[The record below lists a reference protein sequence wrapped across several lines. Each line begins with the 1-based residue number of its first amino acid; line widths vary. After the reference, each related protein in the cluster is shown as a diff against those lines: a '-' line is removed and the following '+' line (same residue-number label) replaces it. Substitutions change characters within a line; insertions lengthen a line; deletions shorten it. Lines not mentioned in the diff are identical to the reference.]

1 MMLFLMYAK
10 SMQRYAEA
18 LFCSLATSP
27 APASFFNISSR
38 VRQSS
43 HENGDAHWAF
53 FSKGVF
59 IPFRQGGR
67 LQDRLHTTSPS
78 RTYVPDKN
86 VYLVLR
92 YRNKIFFTRS
102 NTQESR
108 LVHKA
113 PMCPPTDSP
122 PLFFSNQK

>member
-1 MMLFLMYAK
+1 MLKLCF
-10 SMQRYAEA
+10 A
-18 LFCSLATSP
+18 LWQHP

-59 IPFRQGGR
+59 IPFRLGGR
-67 LQDRLHTTSPS
+67 LQYHLHTKSPS

-86 VYLVLR
+86 VLSCTEV
-92 YRNKIFFTRS
+92 
-102 NTQESR
+102 
-108 LVHKA
+108 
-113 PMCPPTDSP
+113 
-122 PLFFSNQK
+122 